1 MRSSVTA
8 VKDLDTRLRF
18 DVRDDEAQAIFVC
31 NPKVAQLEESVAV
44 ANARRRSNRTIP
56 GSEFLSRYVVGA
68 DVAIISE
75 DLDGV
80 AIAVPLRTEPC
91 AWTAS
96 LLNATIGFSR
106 NLGAHG
112 LKQER
117 CYTYRHLSVKPKL
130 CDMRLTSTLFFQRK
144 LMHLVRTCC
153 KHL

>member
-80 AIAVPLRTEPC
+80 AIAVRNREVSIVGSTQPELPNLYELEAEVDADRV
-91 AWTAS
+91 TA
-96 LLNATIGFSR
+96 GR
-106 NLGAHG
+106 P
-112 LKQER
+112 R
-117 CYTYRHLSVKPKL
+117 P
-130 CDMRLTSTLFFQRK
+130 
-144 LMHLVRTCC
+144 
-153 KHL
+153 